1 MKYTPMLA
9 EQHSDECKRQ
19 LKLMNEKKKA
29 GKAKGRSSLMMMN
42 SLASP

>member
-9 EQHSDECKRQ
+9 EQHRDECQRQ

-42 SLASP
+42 SFASP